1 MKNTII
7 AVLLLATIVAGYYA
21 ISTIRVPLEG
31 LEGRMAKVIRGDLTV
46 PINANGEVRPA
57 RRVEIKS
64 EASGEVIE
72 IAKHGGDRVAVGD
85 LIIRLQKDDEQ
96 RNVDRAKLELDAA
109 EANLETARIRLAQA
123 ETADLA
129 TAQAEVDRLMASVAF
144 AEFRR
149 EKLADLPED
158 QRNAEEMFERL
169 TTYRSQVAQLDRAKA
184 ALEVANLAIPLARQA
199 VLQAEA
205 RCNSTKTTL
214 GDAQERLAETD
225 VLAPIDGI
233 VADVRT
239 QIGEVIQGGKTTFTG
254 GTVLAV
260 VLDMDKLIVRAEVDE
275 ADIGRVLE
283 IAPTWA
289 QPGHPEAER
298 TPDDFTAVAA
308 TREHLP
314 VITVESFRDDEFE
327 GVIERI
333 YPEPVSRS
341 GVVTYLVD
349 VVVISENKDRLLSGM
364 RADVSFT
371 SEHVA
376 AAVLCPNEAIREGAD
391 GRFGVYVTKKGTP
404 PSEHETEFTPCKF
417 GLDNGNYSEV
427 LEGLAE
433 GTRVYTKLPLKRSK
447 DRKKSG

>member
-184 ALEVANLAIPLARQA
+184 ALEVANLAIPQRQ
-199 VLQAEA
+199 
-205 RCNSTKTTL
+205 
-214 GDAQERLAETD
+214 
-225 VLAPIDGI
+225 
-233 VADVRT
+233 
-239 QIGEVIQGGKTTFTG
+239 
-254 GTVLAV
+254 
-260 VLDMDKLIVRAEVDE
+260 
-275 ADIGRVLE
+275 
-283 IAPTWA
+283 
-289 QPGHPEAER
+289 
-298 TPDDFTAVAA
+298 
-308 TREHLP
+308 
-314 VITVESFRDDEFE
+314 
-327 GVIERI
+327 
-333 YPEPVSRS
+333 SRS
-341 GVVTYLVD
+341 LGSKT
-349 VVVISENKDRLLSGM
+349 
-364 RADVSFT
+364 
-371 SEHVA
+371 
-376 AAVLCPNEAIREGAD
+376 
-391 GRFGVYVTKKGTP
+391 GR
-404 PSEHETEFTPCKF
+404 
-417 GLDNGNYSEV
+417 
-427 LEGLAE
+427 
-433 GTRVYTKLPLKRSK
+433 
-447 DRKKSG
+447 